1 MYVCIYIY
9 TYVCIYIYIICRF
22 PYEIINQQ
30 SYLALPRKAP
40 GLGEGE
46 DVGNVTAGSEVAEG
60 LCSSASEVDDF
71 GDEAKPS
78 IFFVGK
84 P

>member
-1 MYVCIYIY
+1 MKSSTNRTISHCS
-9 TYVCIYIYIICRF
+9 CS
-22 PYEIINQQ
+22 PP
-30 SYLALPRKAP
+30 APRKAP

-46 DVGNVTAGSEVAEG
+46 DFGNVTAGSEVAEG